1 MRHALLAVAIL
12 VTAVGGPNLSL
23 YVKDVAVMTAGVI
36 GEINSDIFIFNN
48 GSC

>member
-1 MRHALLAVAIL
+1 MKHALLAVAIL
-12 VTAVGGPNLSL
+12 AIAIGELNSSWYARDAV
-23 YVKDVAVMTAGVI
+23 VKTAGVT